1 MSRQFRPVHMA
12 GESAADQHSVVEDVH
27 GDDYLSALLKASERQ
42 SRKTRQI
49 GSKTPSSKHSGNEV
63 LPTQVEAL
71 QTALEVCNET
81 LHLMEQQVR
90 RRTDSQGSKSV
101 PIQKHLKVAMDNS
114 VAAGS
119 AASLRREISVKE
131 MSSDSANA
139 NNRLRSVVV
148 QKPSSSSV
156 SESRVNHV
164 DESPDNGAK
173 QHSMCDASTS
183 TDGDKFDAFP
193 SQQRSGMEQ
202 YHEGETPHRAKR
214 SLPTVAIVSSP
225 RSDAPTS
232 LRTDSTRND
241 NPRQLIGADDTSRS
255 TRRHSSGEPQ
265 YSLTES
271 RTRSSIK
278 HRNKRGSDSSDDES
292 SPDDWKRGKGAPRQY
307 DRNTSYKR
315 HRRHDDSS
323 PSLSPPRRESS
334 GIVVDAGHR
343 KGMMTHLRK
352 GVNAAVIG
360 RHTLN
365 RINITVPHVS
375 KLSLLNLKQQPSTM
389 IGVNE
394 TRRHTS
400 WPLLTELQHSCYGSC
415 MSHPMIR

>member
-1 MSRQFRPVHMA
+1 VSRQFRPVHMA
-12 GESAADQHSVVEDVH
+12 GESAADQHSVVENGH
-27 GDDYLSALLKASERQ
+27 GNDYLSALLKASERQ

-119 AASLRREISVKE
+119 AASLRREISVEE

-139 NNRLRSVVV
+139 NNRLRLVVV

-183 TDGDKFDAFP
+183 TDDDKSDVFP

-202 YHEGETPHRAKR
+202 YQEGDKPHRVKR
-214 SLPTVAIVSSP
+214 SLPTVAIVSPP
-225 RSDAPTS
+225 RSNAPTL

-241 NPRQLIGADDTSRS
+241 NPRQLIGTDGTSHS
-255 TRRHSSGEPQ
+255 TRRHSSREPQ

-271 RTRSSIK
+271 LSRSSVK

-292 SPDDWKRGKGAPRQY
+292 SPDDWKRGKGEPR
-307 DRNTSYKR
+307 
-315 HRRHDDSS
+315 
-323 PSLSPPRRESS
+323 
-334 GIVVDAGHR
+334 
-343 KGMMTHLRK
+343 
-352 GVNAAVIG
+352 
-360 RHTLN
+360 
-365 RINITVPHVS
+365 
-375 KLSLLNLKQQPSTM
+375 
-389 IGVNE
+389 
-394 TRRHTS
+394 
-400 WPLLTELQHSCYGSC
+400 
-415 MSHPMIR
+415 